1 MGGSRNSR
9 CVDCAD
15 AAAAVLAR
23 HLSPG
28 QDLTVA
34 LSGGID
40 SVVLLDVLCRLQGRL
55 DFTLRAVHVDHGI
68 SPLSQQW
75 AAFCGAL
82 CARRD
87 IPLLVTAVTV
97 ARDSGRGLE
106 AAARDAR
113 YQAFSALDTDWIVLA
128 HQQDDQV
135 ETLLANLLRGAGPHG
150 AAGMPEVRSFEMY
163 GGARRPRLLRPLLG
177 VMRGE
182 IEAYARDRAL
192 SWVQDASNADTGF
205 ARNFL
210 RHEVVPLLARRFPG
224 CRRTLARSAEW
235 SAEAAQLLDA
245 LAQID
250 AGGAIDTT
258 GRLSIE
264 AMTLLDEARARNLL
278 RYWLRSQ
285 GMTMPGAAMLCELRR
300 QLATVKHDNR
310 LRVVVG
316 ERAIRCHRGWAC
328 VEPAQS
334 PAVPECAKW
343 NGQAS
348 MPWGDGK
355 VVFRQTTGEGI
366 AEPLLRRGTATLRA
380 RSGGERMRLH
390 ATGPHR
396 SLKNLLQEADIPPW
410 QRVSMPLLWCGADLA
425 WVPGIGVAAEFRCA
439 PGEAGLLPDWEP
451 G

>member
-9 CVDCAD
+9 SVDFAE

-28 QDLTVA
+28 RDLTVA

-40 SVVLLDVLCRLQGRL
+40 SVVLLDVLCRLQDR
-55 DFTLRAVHVDHGI
+55 FAFMLRAVHVDHGI

-75 AAFCGAL
+75 AVFCGAL

-87 IPLLVTAVTV
+87 IPLQVTAVTV
-97 ARDSGRGLE
+97 ARDSRKGLE

-113 YQAFSALDTDWIVLA
+113 YRVFSALDTDWIVLA

-150 AAGMPEVRSFEMY
+150 AAGMPEVRSFEMR
-163 GGARRPRLLRPLLG
+163 GGAHRPRLLRPLLG
-177 VMRGE
+177 VTRGE
-182 IEAYARDRAL
+182 IEAYARERAL
-192 SWVQDASNADTGF
+192 SWVEDASNADTGF

-224 CRRTLARSAEW
+224 YRRTLARSAEW
-235 SAEAAQLLDA
+235 SAEAALLLDA

-250 AGGAIDTT
+250 AGTGIDAT

-264 AMTLLDEARARNLL
+264 AMTLLDEPRARNLL
-278 RYWLRSQ
+278 RHWLRRQ
-285 GMTMPGAAMLCELRR
+285 GVTMPDAAMLCELRR
-300 QLATVKHDNR
+300 QLAAAKHDNR

-316 ERAIRCHRGWAC
+316 ERAIRCYRGWAC
-328 VEPAQS
+328 VERIGA
-334 PAVPECAKW
+334 AAAPEDRAW
-343 NGQAS
+343 SGES
-348 MPWGDGK
+348 MVSWGDGK

-366 AEPLLRRGTATLRA
+366 AEPLLRRTTVTLRA

-390 ATGPHR
+390 PTGPHR
-396 SLKNLLQEADIPPW
+396 SLKNLLQEAAIPYW
-410 QRVSMPLLWCGADLA
+410 RRTSMPLLWCGADLA